1 MATVTITLGHCVFYV
16 RGVTEYVCVHADLH
30 SRVAQLC
37 LTLCDTMDCSP
48 SDSPVHRIVQ
58 AGILELLFPTL
69 WQIDSLPLC
78 HLGVLRIFVC
88 VCVCVCVCILTY
100 FVNLKAESIIIL

>member
-1 MATVTITLGHCVFYV
+1 MATVSITLGHCILHM
-16 RGVTEYVCVHADLH
+16 RGVTEYVCVHAELH

-58 AGILELLFPTL
+58 AGILEWVAISYSVADRFFTSVPP
-69 WQIDSLPLC
+69 WSPSNI
-78 HLGVLRIFVC
+78 C
-88 VCVCVCVCILTY
+88 VCVCMCILTY
-100 FVNLKAESIIIL
+100 FVNLKAGSIIIL